1 MGNTTMTMRKIS
13 TGAIIA
19 ITMVALILTVT
30 TAGLLSVS
38 QSVSSSGSITT
49 VNVGVYSDSA
59 CTLPLTSIDWGTI
72 SPGTTVTR
80 TIYVK
85 NTGNTQIT
93 LGMTTSGW
101 SPTSANGP
109 LTLTWNRQG
118 VTLSAGASAA
128 ATLTLS
134 VSSSISGITTFSVN
148 IVITGTG

>member
-1 MGNTTMTMRKIS
+1 MAMKKLS

-19 ITMVALILTVT
+19 IIAITGMFLTLT
-30 TAGLLSVS
+30 TAGLLSVN
-38 QSVSSSGSITT
+38 QSISSSGSLTT

-59 CTLPLTSIDWGTI
+59 YSQPLTSIDWGTI

-93 LGMTTSGW
+93 LSMTTNGW

-109 LTLTWNRQG
+109 LTLTWNREG
-118 VTLSAGASAA
+118 TTLSAGISTA

-134 VSSSISGITTFSVN
+134 ISSSISGITTFSVN

>member
-1 MGNTTMTMRKIS
+1 MAMRKIS

-19 ITMVALILTVT
+19 IAVVGLALTLT
-30 TAGLLSVS
+30 TAGLLSVT
-38 QSVSSSGSITT
+38 QLVSSSGTITT

-93 LGMTTSGW
+93 LSMTTNGW
-101 SPTSANGP
+101 IPTSANGP
-109 LTLTWNRQG
+109 LTLTWNKEG
-118 VTLSAGASAA
+118 TTLSVGQSTA
-128 ATLTLS
+128 ATLTLT

>member
-1 MGNTTMTMRKIS
+1 MAMKKLS

-19 ITMVALILTVT
+19 IAITGMFLTLT
-30 TAGLLSVS
+30 TAGLISVN
-38 QSVSSSGSITT
+38 QSIPSSGTLTT

-59 CTLPLTSIDWGTI
+59 CTQTLTSIDWGTI

-93 LGMTTSGW
+93 LSMTTNGW

-109 LTLTWNRQG
+109 LTLTWNQEG
-118 VTLSAGASAA
+118 TTLSAGLSTA
-128 ATLTLS
+128 ATLTLT

>member
-1 MGNTTMTMRKIS
+1 LWGIAVAMRKIS
-13 TGAIIA
+13 KGAIIA
-19 ITMVALILTVT
+19 IVAVGLILTAT

-38 QSVSSSGSITT
+38 QTVSSSGTVT
-49 VNVGVYSDSA
+49 AVNVGVYSDSA
-59 CTLPLTSIDWGTI
+59 CTLTLTSIDWGTI
-72 SPGTTVTR
+72 SPGNSVTR

-93 LGMTTSGW
+93 LSMTT
-101 SPTSANGP
+101 TSWNPSSADGP
-109 LTLTWNRQG
+109 ITLTWDKESS
-118 VTLSAGASAA
+118 TLTVGESTA

>member
-1 MGNTTMTMRKIS
+1 MAMRKIS
-13 TGAIIA
+13 RGAILA
-19 ITMVALILTVT
+19 IVVVGLVLTLT
-30 TAGLLSVS
+30 TVGLVSVNQTVPS
-38 QSVSSSGSITT
+38 TGTITT

-93 LGMTTSGW
+93 LSMTTNSW
-101 SPTSANGP
+101 NPTSANGP
-109 LTLTWNRQG
+109 ITLTWDKEGAKLNAG
-118 VTLSAGASAA
+118 LSTA
-128 ATLTLS
+128 ATLTLT
-134 VSSSISGITTFSVN
+134 VSSTISGITTFSVN

>member
-1 MGNTTMTMRKIS
+1 MAMKKLS

-19 ITMVALILTVT
+19 IIAITGMFLTLI
-30 TAGLLSVS
+30 TAGLLSVN
-38 QSVSSSGSITT
+38 QSISSSGNVTT

-59 CTLPLTSIDWGTI
+59 CTQTLTSVDWGTI

-93 LGMTTSGW
+93 LSMTTNSW

-109 LTLTWNRQG
+109 LTLTWNREG
-118 VTLSAGASAA
+118 TTLSAGISTA

-134 VSSSISGITTFSVN
+134 ISSSISGITTFSVN

>member
-1 MGNTTMTMRKIS
+1 MAMRKIS

-19 ITMVALILTVT
+19 IVMLGLVLTLT
-30 TAGLLSVS
+30 TAGLLSMS
-38 QSVSSSGSITT
+38 QSLSSSGSITT

-59 CTLPLTSIDWGTI
+59 CTLPLTSISWGTI
-72 SPGTTVTR
+72 SPNSTVTR

-93 LGMTTSGW
+93 LSMTTNGW

-109 LTLTWNRQG
+109 ITLTWNREG
-118 VTLSAGASAA
+118 TTLSAGASVA
-128 ATLTLS
+128 ATLTLT

>member
-1 MGNTTMTMRKIS
+1 MAMRKIS

-19 ITMVALILTVT
+19 IVILGLVLTVT

-38 QSVSSSGSITT
+38 QSVSSSGTVTT

-59 CTLPLTSIDWGTI
+59 CTLPLTSINWGTI

-93 LGMTTSGW
+93 LSMTTNGW
-101 SPTSANGP
+101 NPTSANGP
-109 LTLTWNRQG
+109 LTLTWNREG
-118 VTLSAGASAA
+118 ATLNAGISVA

-134 VSSSISGITTFSVN
+134 VSSSISSITTFSVT
-148 IVITGTG
+148 IVITGAG